1 MITLINR
8 FSVYS
13 IVLLGFLAIS
23 LSHAQDDRAEDIS
36 LLDVDANGE
45 VDALTDGLLLLRSM
59 FGLADDVLIAGVVSP
74 DATISDS
81 KDIDSYI
88 TSIKDK
94 TFGELTSGTGPA
106 GPQGEKGDKGDT
118 GATGAQGIQGIQG
131 ATGPQGAAGATGA
144 AGADGSDGATGP
156 KGDTGATGAAGAD
169 GSDGATGPKGDT
181 GATGATGAA
190 GADGSDG
197 SDGATG
203 PKGDTG
209 ATGAT
214 GAQGASGVAGSIT
227 DLSDALVEDNSVYLG
242 NDPSSSTSTAAFNVA
257 VGTTA
262 LDSITTGDSNVAIG
276 YDALDANTSGDNNTA
291 IGYGADVGS
300 NNLDNSTA
308 IGNGAIV
315 TSSNTMQLGNTSVTN
330 VKTSGTITAGAITI
344 PNTDGSANQVIKTDG
359 SGTLSWGTAFDTSQL
374 EIVTAEGG
382 TGTVTATCSGTKKLI
397 SGSCNRTTSYPGTSG
412 GYEFKDEPSSD
423 LTSFTCYSSS
433 HRTSYQKAHAICY

>member
-1 MITLINR
+1 
-8 FSVYS
+8 
-13 IVLLGFLAIS
+13 
-23 LSHAQDDRAEDIS
+23 
-36 LLDVDANGE
+36 
-45 VDALTDGLLLLRSM
+45 
-59 FGLADDVLIAGVVSP
+59 
-74 DATISDS
+74 
-81 KDIDSYI
+81 
-88 TSIKDK
+88 
-94 TFGELTSGTGPA
+94 
-106 GPQGEKGDKGDT
+106 
-118 GATGAQGIQGIQG
+118 
-131 ATGPQGAAGATGA
+131 
-144 AGADGSDGATGP
+144 
-156 KGDTGATGAAGAD
+156 
-169 GSDGATGPKGDT
+169 
-181 GATGATGAA
+181 
-190 GADGSDG
+190 
-197 SDGATG
+197 
-203 PKGDTG
+203 
-209 ATGAT
+209 
-214 GAQGASGVAGSIT
+214 
-227 DLSDALVEDNSVYLG
+227 LVEDNSVYLG

-344 PNTDGSANQVIKTDG
+344 PNTDGSANQVLKTDG